1 MIRPRDDV
9 QPEDFF
15 FFFPED
21 FLNMFLGCS
30 VRDWDLGFV
39 GLAATTITNLQ
50 TFWKVFRPG
59 RKAGL
64 WYYNYSA
71 EQEFLGDRRRS
82 EGESQA
88 GGDPGAGLWRP
99 GRASSLGFQ
108 GNKSPLLGSEGL
120 PCGKGRTY
128 SVWSQRVELSEWV
141 DFVKRQIP
149 IQNRGDF
156 LTRSGTQHNAER
168 LFSGLGGRMG
178 FMMMFWKFQKGGWSM
193 VS

>member
-9 QPEDFF
+9 QPEDS
-15 FFFPED
+15 
-21 FLNMFLGCS
+21 LNMFLGCS

-50 TFWKVFRPG
+50 NFWKVFQPG

-64 WYYNYSA
+64 WYYNYSV
-71 EQEFLGDRRRS
+71 EQEFVGDRRGS
-82 EGESQA
+82 KGESQA
-88 GGDPGAGLWRP
+88 GGDPGAGLCRPGRP

-108 GNKSPLLGSEGL
+108 GNESSLPESEGL
-120 PCGKGRTY
+120 PCGKGQTY

-141 DFVKRQIP
+141 AFVKRQIP

-156 LTRSGTQHNAER
+156 LTRSGTQHKAER

-178 FMMMFWKFQKGGWSM
+178 FMMMFWKFQIGGWSM